1 MKEKNKHMRKDRT
14 RAKKQ
19 SHKLTKR
26 HVEMIRLQEGNM
38 SIRKTC
44 KWFRKKTHG
53 VYTVSPRTVYMI
65 WKGDWHKEEVEQ
77 ENMDNIFDLIEA
89 AKDMNDGQI
98 DDLLEQVDKINYEN

>member
-1 MKEKNKHMRKDRT
+1 MKEKNKQMRKDRT